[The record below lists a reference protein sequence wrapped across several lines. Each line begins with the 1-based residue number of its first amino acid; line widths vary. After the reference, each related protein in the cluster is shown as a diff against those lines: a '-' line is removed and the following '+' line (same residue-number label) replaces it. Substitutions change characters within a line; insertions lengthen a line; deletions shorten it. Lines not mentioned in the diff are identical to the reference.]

1 MRLGLVLIPMGYRL
15 GHWLA
20 QQTVSWADTN
30 RVQGLVLEE
39 GGRERKGEREERRES
54 GKVQLLIPVGYRPIY
69 EDVQLRVGQGTNRV

>member
-39 GGRERKGEREERRES
+39 GGKGRGIGRKGERLGR
-54 GKVQLLIPVGYRPIY
+54 YNY
-69 EDVQLRVGQGTNRV
+69 